1 MADATNALRP
11 DAIVSSD
18 SDELILVNHL
28 DEEIGHLSKGE
39 THDGDGMLHRAFS
52 LFVFND
58 DGELLLQQRSDD
70 KRLWPMYWTNSCC
83 SHPRLGETMDEAV
96 HRRLHEE
103 LGVTS
108 NLQYMYK
115 FVYHASFGDAGSEY
129 EYCWV
134 YIGKT
139 ADEVRANATELA
151 DWRYIK
157 PEQLDHDLLH
167 DSHRYTPWL
176 KSEWARLRSEFNEKM
191 HTL

>member
-1 MADATNALRP
+1 LANASNALQT

-18 SDELILVNHL
+18 SDQLILVNHL

-39 THDGDGMLHRAFS
+39 THDGAGLLHRAFS

-58 DGELLLQQRSDD
+58 EGDLLLQQRAGD
-70 KRLWPMYWTNSCC
+70 KRLWPMYWANSCC
-83 SHPRLGETMDEAV
+83 SHPRHGETMDEAV

-139 ADEVRANATELA
+139 TDKVQANTTELA
-151 DWRYIK
+151 DWRFIK

-167 DSHRYTPWL
+167 DSQHYTPWL
-176 KSEWARLRSEFNEKM
+176 KSEWARLRSEFNEQIN
-191 HTL
+191 TL